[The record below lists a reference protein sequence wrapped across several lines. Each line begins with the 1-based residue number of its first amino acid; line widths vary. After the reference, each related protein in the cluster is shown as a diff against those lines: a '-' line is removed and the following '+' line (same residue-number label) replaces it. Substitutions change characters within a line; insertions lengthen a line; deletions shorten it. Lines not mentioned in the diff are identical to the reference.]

1 MFTPRRSAAVLL
13 TLLVFTGWFAW
24 LRPTALGGPA
34 TFIMISGDSMEP
46 TYSHGDLVVLHRASS
61 YQPGDIVAYPM
72 KTYFDTGRLVIHR
85 VVGTDDRGFIT
96 QGDNRETADPWR
108 PASGEIR
115 GKAWAHIPKLG
126 NYMAWLRQPNHLGA
140 LAAGILLIGGIG
152 GVETRR
158 RRRHGMKRHF
168 TGSPGQP
175 GGGLPSVGFQ
185 PALAGLAVAAGALA
199 VLFLVLGIFAF
210 RSAPHAANRVSQPT
224 YSETGSFSYE
234 IQMEPSTIYPD
245 GVLRSPESPPAP
257 GAEAAAPQPA
267 FASLAREARLTFQY
281 QLEAGAPAD
290 LGGTIA
296 ADLVVRPRGGE
307 WLRTT
312 PLLAAEPFQG
322 TTAAR
327 KLTLDLVALKALIA
341 QVEEET
347 GLRGGGYELTV
358 VAKVEGKGTYAGSP
372 LETSF
377 ESPFTL
383 TYDGA
388 LITPPAELTSKAQAS
403 VTETVAVSR
412 KLSLGVWSPTV
423 TLARGLALTGFSTA
437 FGAATVLGGYLAFL
451 LRNDEQA
458 RIRARYGSQM
468 VDVQATESAGRED
481 AIGVASI
488 RDLARLAERFGSVIL
503 HQPLPDGHR
512 YFVRDGDDTY
522 EYVITAAPNSAP
534 VAADSAAGTPGS

>member
-1 MFTPRRSAAVLL
+1 MTKRKLEYV
-13 TLLVFTGWFAW
+13 TLLALLVCVWFAW

-34 TFIMISGDSMEP
+34 TFIMIRGDSMEP
-46 TYSHGDLVVLHRASS
+46 TYSHGDLVVLHRASN
-61 YQPGDIVAYPM
+61 YQAGDIVAYPM

-85 VVGTDDRGFIT
+85 VIGADANGFIT

-108 PASGEIR
+108 ATDSDIR
-115 GKAWAHIPKLG
+115 GTAWVHIPKLG
-126 NYMAWLRQPNHLGA
+126 TYMAWLRQPNHLGA

-158 RRRHGMKRHF
+158 RRRHGMKRHLS
-168 TGSPGQP
+168 GSSGQP
-175 GGGLPSVGFQ
+175 RGGLPSVGVQ
-185 PALAGLAVAAGALA
+185 STLAGLAVAAGVLA

-210 RSAPHAANRVSQPT
+210 RSAPHAPSRVSQPT

-245 GVLRSPESPPAP
+245 GVLRSPESPPDP

-267 FASLAREARLTFQY
+267 FANLAREARLTFTY

-290 LGGTIA
+290 LSGTIA
-296 ADLVVRPRGGE
+296 ADLVIHPRGGE
-307 WLRTT
+307 WTRTT
-312 PLLAAEPFQG
+312 PVMAPHSFTG
-322 TTAAR
+322 TEVT
-327 KLTLDLVALKALIA
+327 KQLSIDLSAVKALIA

-347 GLRGGGYELTV
+347 GLRGGGYELV
-358 VAKVEGKGTYAGSP
+358 VTAKVEGKGTYGGSP
-372 LETSF
+372 IETSF

-388 LITPPAELTSKAQAS
+388 LITLPAELTTKLQSS
-403 VTETVAVSR
+403 TTETVAVSR
-412 KLSLGVWSPTV
+412 KLSLGVWSPSV
-423 TLARGLALTGFSTA
+423 SLARGLALTGFSTA
-437 FGAATVLGGYLAFL
+437 FGAALVLGGYLAFL
-451 LRNDEQA
+451 LWNDEQA

-468 VDVQATESAGRED
+468 VDVQATEGDRRED

-488 RDLARLAERFGSVIL
+488 RDLSRLAERFGSVIL
-503 HQPLPDGHR
+503 HQPLADGHR

-522 EYVITAAPNSAP
+522 EYVIAAASSSGA
-534 VAADSAAGTPGS
+534 VAADSPAGTPGS

>member
-1 MFTPRRSAAVLL
+1 MTTPKRNVAVLL
-13 TLLVFTGWFAW
+13 PLLVFTVWFAW

-34 TFIMISGDSMEP
+34 TFIVISGDSMEP
-46 TYSHGDLVVLHRASS
+46 TYRHGDLVLLHRASN
-61 YQPGDIVAYPM
+61 YQAGDIVAYPM

-85 VVGTDDRGFIT
+85 VIGADANGFIT

-108 PASGEIR
+108 ATDSDIR
-115 GKAWAHIPKLG
+115 GAAWAHIPKVG
-126 NYMAWLRQPNHLGA
+126 IYMAWLRQPNHLGA
-140 LAAGILLIGGIG
+140 MAAGILLIGGIG

-158 RRRHGMKRHF
+158 RRRHGMKRHLS
-168 TGSPGQP
+168 GSNGQP
-175 GGGLPSVGFQ
+175 GGGLPSVGSQ
-185 PALAGLAVAAGALA
+185 SIMAGLAVAAGALA

-210 RSAPHAANRVSQPT
+210 RSAPHAASRVSQPT
-224 YSETGSFSYE
+224 YSETGSFAYE

-245 GVLRSPESPPAP
+245 GVLRSPEGPAVP

-267 FASLAREARLTFQY
+267 FASLAREARLTFTY
-281 QLEAGAPAD
+281 LLEAGALAD
-290 LGGTIA
+290 PSGTIA
-296 ADLVVRPRGGE
+296 ADLVIRPRANE
-307 WLRTT
+307 WVRTT
-312 PLLAAEPFQG
+312 QLLAPEPFQG

-327 KLTLDLVALKALIA
+327 AMTVDLVAVKALIA

-347 GLRGGGYELTV
+347 GLRGGPYEVVV

-372 LETSF
+372 LETAF

-412 KLSLGVWSPTV
+412 KLWLGVWSPTV
-423 TLARGLALTGFSTA
+423 SLARGLALTGFSTA

-451 LRNDEQA
+451 LWNDEQA

-468 VDVQATESAGRED
+468 VDVQAAESVSRDD
-481 AIGVASI
+481 AVRVASI
-488 RDLARLAERFGSVIL
+488 RDLSRLAERFGSVIL
-503 HQPLPDGHR
+503 HQPLADGHR

-522 EYVITAAPNSAP
+522 EYVIVNASNSGSLASDR
-534 VAADSAAGTPGS
+534 ATGTPGS